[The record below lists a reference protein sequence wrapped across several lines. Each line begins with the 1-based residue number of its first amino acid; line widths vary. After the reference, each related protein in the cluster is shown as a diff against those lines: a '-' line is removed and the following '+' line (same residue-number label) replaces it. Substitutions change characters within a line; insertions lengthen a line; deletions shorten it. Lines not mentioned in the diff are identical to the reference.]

1 MYFMR
6 LESVVRQIRIRFD
19 SVRRLQL
26 TTAERL
32 GIVALGG
39 YRRYLR
45 PPLPGSLRVRAVE
58 GNPLSAN
65 SPHRPVCC
73 A

>member
-1 MYFMR
+1 VYFMR

-26 TTAERL
+26 TTVERL

-39 YRRYLR
+39 YRRYR
-45 PPLPGSLRVRAVE
+45 PPL
-58 GNPLSAN
+58 
-65 SPHRPVCC
+65 RPIGPWLF
-73 A
+73 ASTGATQR

>member
-26 TTAERL
+26 TSAERL

-39 YRRYLR
+39 YRRYLG
-45 PPLPGSLRVRAVE
+45 PPLRPIGPGLFARTGGGRQ
-58 GNPLSAN
+58 PTQ
-65 SPHRPVCC
+65 R
-73 A
+73 